1 MAVKGEVLF
10 QDSGGTV
17 LAGPRENETCLVY
30 EFNHEVYLPYETEEN
45 KIQGSRRV
53 TAYELVKNIDRVT
66 PQLYQICCNGATC
79 KEIKVTLYRIA
90 EGSGEEEPYFYYT
103 LKNARVVSVLNWMPP
118 TYIIE
123 NESIGHLEK
132 VKMIAQEIE
141 WEYIEGGITYV
152 ENMTMKG
159 KK

>member
-10 QDSGGTV
+10 QDAGGTV

-45 KIQGSRRV
+45 RIQGSRRV
-53 TAYELVKNIDRVT
+53 TAYELVKNIDKVT
-66 PQLYQICCNGATC
+66 PQLYQMCCNGATA

-90 EGSGEEEPYFYYT
+90 EESGEEEAYFTYT
-103 LKNARVVSVLNWMPP
+103 LRKARIVSVTNWMPP
-118 TYIIE
+118 TYIPE

-132 VKMIAQEIE
+132 VKLIAQEIE
-141 WEYIEGGITYV
+141 WEYIDGGVIYTESMV
-152 ENMTMKG
+152 MSA